1 MACSFWNFGRERW
14 LADLR
19 GAQLGVFFQCSILS
33 SPLLEKEGPRYF
45 LYLYSSLRCYQIYFD
60 SCART
65 STRVCHS
72 VLTNCM
78 CCSSWFRPRVM
89 VGTSSCCLLACNV
102 WTILNSSFFFL
113 HNASWFWCPFWQNR
127 FSAISFSTMG
137 LSSCTLTLQRCA
149 VISNEGEGPRRAR
162 GNYLNL
168 ISNCGYIIYG
178 FISLHHSRDLIW
190 SI

>member
-1 MACSFWNFGRERW
+1 MACSFWNFGRDRW

-78 CCSSWFRPRVM
+78 CCSSWFRPLVM

-102 WTILNSSFFFL
+102 WTILNSSFFFYITRHDFGAHSDRIGSL
-113 HNASWFWCPFWQNR
+113 L
-127 FSAISFSTMG
+127 SALAQWVFPVAHWHCKDA
-137 LSSCTLTLQRCA
+137 LSSVTRERDHAELVVITSTSFLTADTSSMALYPYITL
-149 VISNEGEGPRRAR
+149 VI
-162 GNYLNL
+162 
-168 ISNCGYIIYG
+168 
-178 FISLHHSRDLIW
+178 
-190 SI
+190 

>member
-33 SPLLEKEGPRYF
+33 SPLLEKKGPRYF

-78 CCSSWFRPRVM
+78 CCSSWFRFAPLWWLEHRRVA
-89 VGTSSCCLLACNV
+89 CLQRV
-102 WTILNSSFFFL
+102 NSTQLFFS
-113 HNASWFWCPFWQNR
+113 HNASWFWVQWFVAAHSDR
-127 FSAISFSTMG
+127 IGSLLSALAQWVFPVAHWHW
-137 LSSCTLTLQRCA
+137 RC
-149 VISNEGEGPRRAR
+149 
-162 GNYLNL
+162 
-168 ISNCGYIIYG
+168 
-178 FISLHHSRDLIW
+178 HQ
-190 SI
+190 